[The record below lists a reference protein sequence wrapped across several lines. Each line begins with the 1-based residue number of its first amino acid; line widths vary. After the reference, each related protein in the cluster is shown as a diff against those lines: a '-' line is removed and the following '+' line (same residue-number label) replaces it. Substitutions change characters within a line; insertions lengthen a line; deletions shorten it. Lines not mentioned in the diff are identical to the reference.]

1 VLAQTYPRLASFAR
15 NRGASVLEI
24 MEAVDLDSLFLLPL
38 SQQAFEELETL
49 QAQLQDI
56 PYDEDAVDRWIP
68 VWGNTY
74 TSRSFYSQVFKNMDT
89 HPIFKIIW
97 KSRCTPRVKFFAWL
111 VLVDRLNTK
120 TMLRRRLCVTVEKRR
135 PLTIYS
141 LNAHLQK
148 NARRLYISTGTH
160 HYLCWTGTPKL
171 EASTTY
177 LSSHKQL

>member
-1 VLAQTYPRLASFAR
+1 MKPKEKGGLGVLNLRLQNDALLMKHLSKFYNKADIPWVHLIWNKYYSTKVPHVARESGSFWWKDVLRLNIIFRGVVRCELGNGSSICFWDDLWTDSVLAQTYPRLASFAR

-74 TSRSFYSQVFKNMDT
+74 TSRCFYS
-89 HPIFKIIW
+89 
-97 KSRCTPRVKFFAWL
+97 
-111 VLVDRLNTK
+111 
-120 TMLRRRLCVTVEKRR
+120 
-135 PLTIYS
+135 
-141 LNAHLQK
+141 
-148 NARRLYISTGTH
+148 
-160 HYLCWTGTPKL
+160 
-171 EASTTY
+171 
-177 LSSHKQL
+177 